1 MARVSISE
9 AGTWLVK
16 VSRPTIYK
24 MINSGKLSYTS
35 VVKHGKGI
43 KAIDTSELIRV
54 FGSLDGVIDDAKSD
68 AESTGIN
75 SALVYMIYNIESLYL
90 KLKTMVLKGLL
101 RLEMSILILL
111 RQAMQ
116 LLARHKH
123 EPSSPPHSRGGKFWK
138 NPDPAMLEFSLF
150 SGHPGAFLN
159 LPKNRQIREHSSPRK
174 IPIHH
179 AKLKFL
185 QITPYYQLVRFY

>member
-9 AGTWLVK
+9 AARLVK

-43 KAIDTSELIRV
+43 KVIDTSELIRV
-54 FGSLDGVIDDAKSD
+54 FGSLDGVIDDVKSD

-75 SALVYMIYNIESLYL
+75 SVGLHDLQHRIALLEAENDG
-90 KLKTMVLKGLL
+90 LKGAVKA
-101 RLEMSILILL
+101 RDEHIDSL

-116 LLARHKH
+116 LLEHKH
-123 EPSSPPHSRGGKFWK
+123 EPSPPPHSPWWKFWK
-138 NPDPAMLEFSLF
+138 KS
-150 SGHPGAFLN
+150 
-159 LPKNRQIREHSSPRK
+159 
-174 IPIHH
+174 
-179 AKLKFL
+179 
-185 QITPYYQLVRFY
+185 

>member
-9 AGTWLVK
+9 AARLVK

-43 KAIDTSELIRV
+43 KVIDTSELIRV
-54 FGSLDGVIDDAKSD
+54 FGSLDVVIDDVKSD

-75 SALVYMIYNIESLYL
+75 SVGLHDLQHRIALLEAENDG
-90 KLKTMVLKGLL
+90 LKGAVKA
-101 RLEMSILILL
+101 RDEHIDSL

-116 LLARHKH
+116 LLEHKR
-123 EPSSPPHSRGGKFWK
+123 EPSSPPHSPWWKFWK
-138 NPDPAMLEFSLF
+138 KS
-150 SGHPGAFLN
+150 
-159 LPKNRQIREHSSPRK
+159 
-174 IPIHH
+174 
-179 AKLKFL
+179 
-185 QITPYYQLVRFY
+185 

>member
-9 AGTWLVK
+9 AARLVK

-43 KAIDTSELIRV
+43 KVIDTSELIRV
-54 FGSLDGVIDDAKSD
+54 FGSLDGVIDDVKSD

-75 SALVYMIYNIESLYL
+75 SVGLHDLQHRIALLEAENDG
-90 KLKTMVLKGLL
+90 LKGAVKA
-101 RLEMSILILL
+101 RDEHIDSL

-116 LLARHKH
+116 LLEHKH
-123 EPSSPPHSRGGKFWK
+123 EPSSPPPFPVVEILEKILIPPCLSFPLRPCRGV
-138 NPDPAMLEFSLF
+138 
-150 SGHPGAFLN
+150 
-159 LPKNRQIREHSSPRK
+159 REPSQKSSD
-174 IPIHH
+174 
-179 AKLKFL
+179 L
-185 QITPYYQLVRFY
+185 